1 MQALFALQRFTQ
13 MQYLSKVIFKII
25 ERFLLEINVQ
35 LLLENKNGD
44 PKIDH

>member
-25 ERFLLEINVQ
+25 ERFLLELNVQ
-35 LLLENKNGD
+35 LLENKNGD

>member
-25 ERFLLEINVQ
+25 ERFFAGTKCTVIIR
-35 LLLENKNGD
+35 K
-44 PKIDH
+44 